1 MLPDEVVSPIT
12 WNKIKIRVAPIFK
25 DNNLLTQNVQM
36 EAQSVG
42 DDSIKFNVFIIQDG
56 VKSNYLDETS
66 NIR

>member
-1 MLPDEVVSPIT
+1 
-12 WNKIKIRVAPIFK
+12 
-25 DNNLLTQNVQM
+25 M